1 VAVPAASAQLGARL
15 TGVLELPERLEAL
28 IGPMR
33 ERASR
38 LVEARVVG
46 GRTVPPPELEEWLAA
61 TFGSVDA
68 VREQRIVKV
77 TNPATLEST
86 IFAPLRVR
94 RPIDGPARG
103 ADLSAEIAATEGDPF
118 CHPET
123 GTPAEP
129 LGRLRGARVVT
140 GANAA
145 LADAHHA
152 VIVFDTHDPLGF
164 DAELVLDV
172 LETGRAWAERARA
185 DDPEAANYLLVWNC
199 LWRAGGSIVHGHAQ
213 ALLGAGRHYEQIDR
227 LRRDVAAYA
236 ARHDGDLVEELV
248 AVHRSVGLSIEMAD
262 GVTLVA
268 NLTPRKERE
277 LLLVGSAGM
286 EETDPRFADALA
298 RTLVAY
304 RDRIGVRSFNL
315 AVWRPPLGADTTRDA
330 AWDAI
335 PPMVRLVDR
344 GDPFSRPSDIGAMEL
359 YGTPIVGSDPYDL
372 TEALR

>member
-1 VAVPAASAQLGARL
+1 
-15 TGVLELPERLEAL
+15 
-28 IGPMR
+28 M
-33 ERASR
+33 
-38 LVEARVVG
+38 
-46 GRTVPPPELEEWLAA
+46 PPPELEEWLAA
-61 TFGSVDA
+61 TFGSVGA
-68 VREQRIVKV
+68 VREQRVVKV

-103 ADLSAEIAATEGDPF
+103 DDLSAEIAATEGDPF

-129 LGRLRGARVVT
+129 FGRIRGARVVT

-152 VIVFDTHDPLGF
+152 VVVFDAHDPLGF

-185 DDPEAANYLLVWNC
+185 DDPEAANYLLIWNC

-213 ALLGAGRHYEQIDR
+213 ALLGAGRHYEHIDR
-227 LRRDVAAYA
+227 LRRDVASYA
-236 ARHDGDLVEELV
+236 ARHGGDLVEELV
-248 AVHRSVGLSIEMAD
+248 AVHRSVGLTIEMAD

-304 RDRIGVRSFNL
+304 RDRIGVRTFNL
-315 AVWRPPLGADTTRDA
+315 ALWRPPLGADTTRDA

-372 TEALR
+372 VEALR